1 MRLERSDAMLDQW
14 RRRRWVDV
22 QEREAYVVSEAK
34 RRAQDALFSA
44 IADQAET
51 NMKSALRPGEKGA
64 LLHELA
70 EAYRLTAGVS
80 TAAPNVWTAPNGEPA
95 GDAER
100 VGAAES

>member
-1 MRLERSDAMLDQW
+1 MLDRW
-14 RRRRWVDV
+14 RRRRWVGAQV
-22 QEREAYVVSEAK
+22 WEAYVVSEAK

-80 TAAPNVWTAPNGEPA
+80 TAAPNLWTARNGEPV
-95 GDAER
+95 GDAAR
-100 VGAAES
+100 MGAEEG